1 MATQFIYDLK
11 GKTTQEIR
19 KSYIHFM
26 GDKNATTKQI
36 KDAGKSSYP
45 KIDRN
50 AIIKDIVNELFGVD
64 NIYSLTDI
72 SKVEKVVESSLR

>member
-1 MATQFIYDLK
+1 MATQQVYNLE
-11 GKTTQEIR
+11 GKTSQEIR

-36 KDAGKSSYP
+36 KNAGRSNYP
-45 KIDRN
+45 KIDSN
-50 AIIKDIVNELFGVD
+50 TIIKDIVNELFGVD

-72 SKVEKVVESSLR
+72 SKVEQDIK

>member
-1 MATQFIYDLK
+1 MATQSIYDLK
-11 GKTTQEIR
+11 GKTPQEIR

-36 KDAGKSSYP
+36 KDAGKSNYP
-45 KIDRN
+45 KIDKN
-50 AIIKDIVNELFGVD
+50 TIIKDIVNELFGVD